1 MKEVYDAGNQR
12 YFKDTTQEDV
22 NMQPSISKDGE
33 YGADVKWNGCREEE
47 SCQKDSF
54 KIPSL
59 SFSNTYRRKV
69 ENVAT

>member
-1 MKEVYDAGNQR
+1 MYDAGNQR

-22 NMQPSISKDGE
+22 NMQPSISKDFE
-33 YGADVKWNGCREEE
+33 YGADVKWNGCREEG
-47 SCQKDSF
+47 SCQKDLF
-54 KIPSL
+54 KIGDPSL